1 MSGRDIQTSKKIMP
15 SLREFAYLEII
26 NIGKVAVGTCKT
38 VGFPILNNCNSASF
52 GFCNYQLVE
61 IKGVVLS

>member
-1 MSGRDIQTSKKIMP
+1 MP

-38 VGFPILNNCNSASF
+38 LVLGGFPNI
-52 GFCNYQLVE
+52 E
-61 IKGVVLS
+61 

>member
-38 VGFPILNNCNSASF
+38 LVLGGFPNI
-52 GFCNYQLVE
+52 E
-61 IKGVVLS
+61 